1 MILET
6 GRILA
11 IEPKGLWVETLQRS
25 ACGSC
30 QAQKGCGQR
39 LLASVGANASYL
51 WVLLDGSDAANY
63 RLGDEVQIGVPEDVI
78 AKGALL
84 VYLVPLIAMMV
95 AVILAHSQAMRDGAT
110 AVCALGGLLLGAA
123 IVRVRSW
130 QIRFDTRLQPVLVDA
145 QVSVRVI
152 QSCEAD

>member
-39 LLASVGANASYL
+39 MLASVGANASYL
-51 WVLLDGSDAANY
+51 WVLLDGRDPADY
-63 RLGDEVQIGVPEDVI
+63 RVGDEVQIGVPEDVI
-78 AKGALL
+78 TKGALL
-84 VYLVPLIAMMV
+84 VYLVPLVAMMV
-95 AVILAHSQAMRDGAT
+95 AVILAHSRGLGDVAT
-110 AVCALGGLLLGAA
+110 ALSALVGLLLGAV

-130 QIRFDTRLQPVLVDA
+130 QIRFDARLQPVLVDA
-145 QVSVRVI
+145 QAWVRVI
-152 QSCEAD
+152 QSGEAG